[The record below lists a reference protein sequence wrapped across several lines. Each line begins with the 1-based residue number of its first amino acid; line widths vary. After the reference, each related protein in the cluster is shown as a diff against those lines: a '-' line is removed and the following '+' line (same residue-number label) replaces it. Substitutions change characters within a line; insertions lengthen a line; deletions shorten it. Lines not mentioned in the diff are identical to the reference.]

1 MSGGTV
7 TSDESLGEP
16 QRRATRFPRGAS
28 TRIADPAACPRGE
41 RAGAPVPRF
50 HSWSATDQP
59 RGVGPRGESDDR
71 EMDWLPWP
79 PVWTWDITPSSRSR
93 RQPANC
99 VRRRKDSWRLEEA
112 ATCGKGPTRDRR
124 CIQRV
129 TRVESFGSVFV
140 EVASKPIAHS
150 FADFRLRSITTHT
163 DDDGARLDSTAPDR
177 QDDLRI
183 RLLSFCGNC
192 ADDFQSTILLPCDVS
207 SDSLNVCQCDRHA
220 QPPSGSATRRPFAR
234 YSAVRRGPDGT
245 DVQ

>member
-99 VRRRKDSWRLEEA
+99 VRRRKDSCGGSKRRRRL
-112 ATCGKGPTRDRR
+112 GMRPGRR
-124 CIQRV
+124 RSAIVRQTTVAFQRI
-129 TRVESFGSVFV
+129 T
-140 EVASKPIAHS
+140 AHS
-150 FADFRLRSITTHT
+150 RSPMYPTCNTRGI
-163 DDDGARLDSTAPDR
+163 
-177 QDDLRI
+177 I
-183 RLLSFCGNC
+183 RFG
-192 ADDFQSTILLPCDVS
+192 
-207 SDSLNVCQCDRHA
+207 
-220 QPPSGSATRRPFAR
+220 
-234 YSAVRRGPDGT
+234 VRRGGVEADRSQFRGFPPPEHHDSHRRRRCT
-245 DVQ
+245 ARFVPVIIPIN